1 MGYFEIEFPLGCIH
15 CCLFVDADLLS
26 FVQYKKSERY
36 FATKRFVVIV
46 VILVADL
53 IFISSSH
60 AIVLGFKSSSEW
72 DFGLPDAHIARV
84 VVDLLWVLGF
94 TQVYMPFLAKV
105 WQIGLFLFDS
115 MAPFPEV
122 IRQRMLYFATVIL
135 DMHRYM
141 YLREML
147 YMARVEVVA
156 FVVLKDMVFD
166 IYHFGIKS
174 SPAFQSLQLM
184 GVPSWKVFLGI
195 AEQRWSKYRY
205 LERLTCLLS
214 FFATC
219 LEVPQRLVAVFTW
232 TIDAEY
238 PHETTTYYFYFAETK
253 VKLTNVPVEFDD
265 KFKAWANEKAA
276 ERERAAKSIR
286 PKPVR
291 FDVALA
297 NEAVQRSGREW
308 GRVWDGFADPSRFRF
323 FQLLTVQLGGIVFC
337 RYWPR
342 MGCKLASS
350 LMLLLAGSMIRLSP
364 SKDVLNYVHDHTA
377 PRDLFSWVVPS
388 AILFCDIFELIVVQL
403 LQTADPALIKYRLCR
418 FARLFL
424 DPVLAGM
431 VLSCHIC
438 CNSDVYLT
446 FAKLKF

>member
-1 MGYFEIEFPLGCIH
+1 MGYFEIKFSPGLSDNGC
-15 CCLFVDADLLS
+15 F
-26 FVQYKKSERY
+26 
-36 FATKRFVVIV
+36 
-46 VILVADL
+46 
-53 IFISSSH
+53 
-60 AIVLGFKSSSEW
+60 
-72 DFGLPDAHIARV
+72 
-84 VVDLLWVLGF
+84 
-94 TQVYMPFLAKV
+94 
-105 WQIGLFLFDS
+105 
-115 MAPFPEV
+115 
-122 IRQRMLYFATVIL
+122 
-135 DMHRYM
+135 
-141 YLREML
+141 
-147 YMARVEVVA
+147 VA

-214 FFATC
+214 VFASC
-219 LEVPQRLVAVFTW
+219 LEIPKRFVCVFTW

-253 VKLTNVPVEFDD
+253 VELTNVPVEFDE

-276 ERERAAKSIR
+276 ERERAAKSVR

-297 NEAVQRSGREW
+297 NEAVQRS
-308 GRVWDGFADPSRFRF
+308 
-323 FQLLTVQLGGIVFC
+323 
-337 RYWPR
+337 
-342 MGCKLASS
+342 
-350 LMLLLAGSMIRLSP
+350 
-364 SKDVLNYVHDHTA
+364 A

-388 AILFCDIFELIVVQL
+388 AILFCDIFELIIVRW
-403 LQTADPALIKYRLCR
+403 LQSADPALIKYRLCR

-424 DPVLAGM
+424 DPVLIGM

-438 CNSDVYLT
+438 CNSDLYLT